1 MRPLPHARPA
11 LTAALLL
18 LTPALSGCA
27 WGAYFPAITP
37 LERQV
42 NGVYEGEGNGPT
54 GRVPYRLTLGLVER
68 DGRASGSLVNLES
81 RKVYAGSG
89 TFKRFVDGTE
99 ITLQLFENGA
109 HRANLY
115 VVRHDTNGQVSLDG
129 HLRTVLLGRE
139 ALSYGVSL
147 RPVPAQP

>member
-1 MRPLPHARPA
+1 MRRHPTPLT

-18 LTPALSGCA
+18 PLALSGCA
-27 WGAYFPAITP
+27 FGAYFPPTTT
-37 LERQV
+37 LERQIS
-42 NGVYEGEGNGPT
+42 GVYEGVGIGPT

-81 RKVYAGSG
+81 RKVYTGSG
-89 TFKRFVDGTE
+89 PFKRLADGTE
-99 ITLQLFENGA
+99 LTLKLYENGA

-115 VVRHDTNGQVSLDG
+115 LIRRDTGGTVTLDG

-139 ALSYGVSL
+139 ALGYTLQL
-147 RPVPAQP
+147 RPIPPAQP

>member
-1 MRPLPHARPA
+1 MRRHPTPLT

-18 LTPALSGCA
+18 PLALSGCA
-27 WGAYFPAITP
+27 FGAYFPPTTT
-37 LERQV
+37 LERQIS
-42 NGVYEGEGNGPT
+42 GVYEGVGVGPT

-89 TFKRFVDGTE
+89 PFKRLADGTE
-99 ITLQLFENGA
+99 LTLNLYENGA

-115 VVRHDTNGQVSLDG
+115 LVRHDKDGTVTLDG
-129 HLRTVLLGRE
+129 HLRTVLVGRE
-139 ALSYGVSL
+139 ALGYTLSL
-147 RPVPAQP
+147 KPVP

>member
-1 MRPLPHARPA
+1 MRRHPAPLT

-18 LTPALSGCA
+18 PLALSGCA
-27 WGAYFPAITP
+27 FGAYFPPTTS
-37 LERQV
+37 LERQIS
-42 NGVYEGEGNGPT
+42 GVYEGVGVGPT

-89 TFKRFVDGTE
+89 PFKRLVDGTE
-99 ITLQLFENGA
+99 LTLKLYENGA

-115 VVRHDTNGQVSLDG
+115 LVRHDKDGTVTLNG

-139 ALSYGVSL
+139 ALGYTLQL
-147 RPVPAQP
+147 RPIPPAQP

>member
-1 MRPLPHARPA
+1 MRRHPAPLT

-18 LTPALSGCA
+18 PLALSGCA
-27 WGAYFPAITP
+27 FGAYFPPTTP
-37 LERQV
+37 LERQIS
-42 NGVYEGEGNGPT
+42 GVYEGVGVGPT

-89 TFKRFVDGTE
+89 PFKRLTDGTE
-99 ITLQLFENGA
+99 LTLKLYENGA

-115 VVRHDTNGQVSLDG
+115 LVRRDTGGTVTMDG

-139 ALSYGVSL
+139 ALGYTLQL
-147 RPVPAQP
+147 RPIPPAQP

>member
-1 MRPLPHARPA
+1 MRRHPAPLT

-18 LTPALSGCA
+18 PLALSGCA
-27 WGAYFPAITP
+27 FGAYFPPTTT
-37 LERQV
+37 LERQIS
-42 NGVYEGEGNGPT
+42 GVYEGVGVGPT

-89 TFKRFVDGTE
+89 PFKRLADGTE
-99 ITLQLFENGA
+99 LTLNLYENGT

-115 VVRHDTNGQVSLDG
+115 LIRRDTGGTVTVDG

-139 ALSYGVSL
+139 ALGYTLSL
-147 RPVPAQP
+147 KPVP